1 MSQDLQQLYREID
14 YDDGD
19 DNNDDRLHHHH
30 YHPEKHKGRLSF
42 CLTKA
47 EKYSEALT
55 AGKEERVNKIVAKEP
70 AWPPDGDGD
79 FYDDGDDDD
88 YT

>member
-1 MSQDLQQLYREID
+1 MMID
-14 YDDGD
+14 YIIIIIIT
-19 DNNDDRLHHHH
+19 H
-30 YHPEKHKGRLSF
+30 KHKGRLSF

-47 EKYSEALT
+47 EKYPEALS
-55 AGKEERVNKIVAKEP
+55 AWKKERVNKIVAKKP
-70 AWPPDGDGD
+70 AWPPDGDDD

>member
-1 MSQDLQQLYREID
+1 MMMVMMIMMIGYIIIIIT
-14 YDDGD
+14 
-19 DNNDDRLHHHH
+19 H
-30 YHPEKHKGRLSF
+30 KHIGRLSF

-70 AWPPDGDGD
+70 A
-79 FYDDGDDDD
+79 
-88 YT
+88 

>member
-1 MSQDLQQLYREID
+1 MMMVMITMMID
-14 YDDGD
+14 YIIIIIIT
-19 DNNDDRLHHHH
+19 HT
-30 YHPEKHKGRLSF
+30 HKGRLSF

-47 EKYSEALT
+47 EKYPKALS

-70 AWPPDGDGD
+70 ARPPDDDDD
-79 FYDDGDDDD
+79 FYDGGDDDD

>member
-1 MSQDLQQLYREID
+1 MMIVYSIIIIIT
-14 YDDGD
+14 
-19 DNNDDRLHHHH
+19 H
-30 YHPEKHKGRLSF
+30 KHKGTLSF

-47 EKYSEALT
+47 EKYPEALA

-70 AWPPDGDGD
+70 ARSPDGDDD
-79 FYDDGDDDD
+79 FYDGGDDDD

>member
-1 MSQDLQQLYREID
+1 MVMIIMVID
-14 YDDGD
+14 YIIIIIIT
-19 DNNDDRLHHHH
+19 H
-30 YHPEKHKGRLSF
+30 KHKGGLSF

-47 EKYSEALT
+47 EKYSEALP

-70 AWPPDGDGD
+70 ARSPDGDDD
-79 FYDDGDDDD
+79 FYDGGDDDD

>member
-19 DNNDDRLHHHH
+19 DDNDDDVV
-30 YHPEKHKGRLSF
+30 KGGLSF

-47 EKYSEALT
+47 EKYPEALS
-55 AGKEERVNKIVAKEP
+55 AWKEEGVNKIVAKEP
-70 AWPPDGDGD
+70 ARPPDGDDD
-79 FYDDGDDDD
+79 FYDVGDNDD